1 VSAHCPSCGMP
12 VPELDQ
18 LREELNHARK
28 YEDRGDFLVY
38 RREWDHM
45 VAEIERLTKERD
57 AYRRDAIQWAKGE
70 HLATGRGLHS
80 DEDAGVWVDRNV
92 RESLGFALEDKP

>member
-1 VSAHCPSCGMP
+1 MSAHCPSCGMP
-12 VPELDQ
+12 VPE
-18 LREELNHARK
+18 
-28 YEDRGDFLVY
+28 V
-38 RREWDHM
+38 
-45 VAEIERLTKERD
+45 ERLRGEALRLVKDRDAEVERLIAERD
-57 AYRRDAIQWAKGE
+57 AYRADAIQWAKGE